1 MLIYHTLSI
10 EPSLTP
16 FHLLSHHVH
25 TYLHTYSATYI
36 HTYPY
41 TLAHAYPCPH
51 IHTYTPSLFRSS
63 RSSLGMLET
72 ELLQHVFAPLTA
84 ALHSKSR
91 YPIPMISPPEGT
103 PHHTQVM
110 TSDLTN
116 NTTPSNNTI
125 PSSGIPPY
133 TTTPSSSSAN
143 PGDVTAPG
151 TGTGTTP
158 SNDTTPSRGGNG
170 NDLELSD
177 SILDMLHE
185 EISLQLHLMMMN
197 ELFGE
202 EEEVTTNI
210 DKETVDR
217 RIVGYLSNHHNS
229 LITKLSTARDDFLR
243 LVAQN
248 QANQRRAAQS
258 SS

>member
-25 TYLHTYSATYI
+25 TYLHTYSATYT

-63 RSSLGMLET
+63 RSSQGMLET

-91 YPIPMISPPEGT
+91 YPIPLISPPEGT
-103 PHHTQVM
+103 PHHIQVM
-110 TSDLTN
+110 TYDPAS
-116 NTTPSNNTI
+116 NTI
-125 PSSGIPPY
+125 
-133 TTTPSSSSAN
+133 PSSSSAN
-143 PGDVTAPG
+143 TGNGATPG

-158 SNDTTPSRGGNG
+158 SNDTTPSRRGNG

-217 RIVGYLSNHHNS
+217 RIVGYLSTHHNS

-258 SS
+258 NS